1 MKYVNIDLYVCKKL
15 FNTKY
20 ELNKNYNLENNNE
33 IYYLEVK
40 NNQIQYIN

>member
-1 MKYVNIDLYVCKKL
+1 MKYVNIDLYVRKKL